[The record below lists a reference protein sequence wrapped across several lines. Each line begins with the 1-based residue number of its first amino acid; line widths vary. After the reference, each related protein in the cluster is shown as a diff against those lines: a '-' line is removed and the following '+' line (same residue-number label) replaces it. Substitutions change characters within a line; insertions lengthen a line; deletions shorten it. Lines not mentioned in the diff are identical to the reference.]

1 MSNLSPLT
9 TIFISCIT
17 SASLMSFIQFLI
29 VRHDQKNGLLNEMN
43 KRLKDTQDDI
53 ETMRKHVD
61 NTFDS
66 FCEEIYQEQ
75 MRYCR
80 IRILTASDEIRRNV
94 KHSEEFYDQ
103 INDDISKYNHYCRS
117 HPGFQN
123 NKAIHA
129 ISNINRAYEEC
140 LRNND
145 FL

>member
-9 TIFISCIT
+9 TIFLSCIT

-29 VRHDQKNGLLNEMN
+29 VRHDQKNGVLREITT
-43 KRLKDTQDDI
+43 RLKDTQGEV
-53 ETMRKHVD
+53 ETIKQHVD
-61 NTFDS
+61 DTFDS
-66 FCEEIYQEQ
+66 LSEQIYKSQIE
-75 MRYCR
+75 YCR

-103 INDDISKYNHYCRS
+103 INDDISKYNHYCSS

-129 ISNINRAYEEC
+129 ISNINRAYQEC
-140 LRNND
+140 LKNND

>member
-9 TIFISCIT
+9 TIFLSCIT

-29 VRHDQKNGLLNEMN
+29 IRHDQKNGVLNEITT
-43 KRLKDTQDDI
+43 RLKNTQDDL
-53 ETMRKHVD
+53 ETIKQHVD
-61 NTFDS
+61 RTFDLFS
-66 FCEEIYQEQ
+66 DEMYEEQI
-75 MRYCR
+75 RYCR
-80 IRILTASDEIRRNV
+80 VRILTASDEIRHGI

-140 LRNND
+140 LKNND

>member
-9 TIFISCIT
+9 TIFLSCIT

-29 VRHDQKNGLLNEMN
+29 VRHDQKNGVLNEITT
-43 KRLKDTQDDI
+43 RLKNAQEDI
-53 ETMRKHVD
+53 ETIKQHVD
-61 NTFDS
+61 NTFNS
-66 FCEEIYQEQ
+66 FSDQMYEEQI
-75 MRYCR
+75 RYCR
-80 IRILTASDEIRRNV
+80 VRILIASDEIRHGI

-140 LRNND
+140 LKNND

>member
-9 TIFISCIT
+9 TIFLSCIT

-29 VRHDQKNGLLNEMN
+29 VRHDQKNGVLNEITT
-43 KRLKDTQDDI
+43 RLKATQDDI
-53 ETMRKHVD
+53 ETIKQHVD
-61 NTFDS
+61 RTFDS
-66 FCEEIYQEQ
+66 VSEQ
-75 MRYCR
+75 MYEEQIRYCR
-80 IRILTASDEIRRNV
+80 VRILIASDEIRHGI